1 MKQILQ
7 SLKTGE
13 TYIEEIPC
21 PNDDKRSLLIESSK
35 SLVSAGTERM
45 LLEFGKASL
54 LGKIKQQ
61 PDKLKMVLDKVKTD
75 GLSTTLNAIKDKLD
89 QPIPLG
95 YCNVGKVLSVGSDVD
110 GFNINDRVVSNGAHA
125 EVVRVGRNLCAK
137 IPDNVSEETAVFT
150 VLAAI
155 GLQGIRLSEPTIG
168 ENYVVIGLGIIGL
181 ITVQLLLANGCR
193 VLGVDLDG
201 SRCQLAQQFGADTV
215 NLGKGEDL
223 YSYADTFSRGK
234 GVDAVLITASTKS
247 NEPLHQAA
255 TICRKRGRIVLIGV
269 VGNEYSRADF
279 FEKEL
284 SFQVS
289 CSYGPGRYDANYEDK
304 GQDYPLG
311 FVRWTEQRNFE
322 AVLDLMSSGALN
334 LESLITH
341 RYKIEQAI
349 DAYKTLEESKQALG
363 IVLSYDSKERA
374 AKTLT
379 SIQVNHQANATE
391 QLNISFIGAGNY
403 ASRMLAPAFKNA
415 GVNLYNIVSSKGI
428 SGKLTAKKLGF
439 TQTSTD
445 ETSVYANSANDVT
458 VIATRHNLHASQ
470 VVKALN
476 AKQHTFVE
484 KPLAVK
490 LSELKLIE
498 QAYKIATDSLLMVG
512 FNRRFAPQIQTIK
525 SLLDT
530 ECVPKAFIMT
540 VNAGNIPMNHWTQ
553 DIEIGGGRIIGEAC
567 HFIDLLRYLAACK
580 IVNWQVTS
588 LKTSDALND
597 DKATILLT
605 FADGS
610 TGTIHY
616 LANGHNAFPKER
628 LEIIC
633 NGKMLMLDNFRKL
646 KGLGWKSFKKQNL
659 RKQNKG
665 QNECVQAFVN
675 AIKEGKASPIAY
687 EELFEVSQITIE
699 IAEYLRQ

>member
-458 VIATRHNLHASQ
+458 VIETRHNLHASQ